1 MREMLDKYTNLWYSV
16 YEEVIQV
23 ADEAKRLQ
31 ITLAPDVLERLDVIA
46 RDMGLKRSAVLAI
59 LITEKWKED
68 YSDA

>member
-1 MREMLDKYTNLWYSV
+1 M
-16 YEEVIQV
+16 
-23 ADEAKRLQ
+23 ADDVKRLQ

-59 LITEKWKED
+59 LINERWKEE